1 MEAMEM
7 RNKDDRIQIIEREGY
22 RAAIN
27 GESKAQ
33 YQYKSREERMAFD
46 MGYYKGTLEISRKR
60 EQKKETDW

>member
-1 MEAMEM
+1 M
-7 RNKDDRIQIIEREGY
+7 NKLGRFKRIEQEGY

-60 EQKKETDW
+60 EQKKETDR